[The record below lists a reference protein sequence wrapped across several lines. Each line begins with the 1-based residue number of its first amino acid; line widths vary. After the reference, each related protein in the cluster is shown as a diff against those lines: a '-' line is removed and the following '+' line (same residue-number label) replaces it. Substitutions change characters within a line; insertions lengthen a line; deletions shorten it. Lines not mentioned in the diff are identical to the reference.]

1 MSGASSERTCKR
13 TIEVTVPAEEVEKEA
28 ERAAAELSRRVKLSG
43 FRPGK
48 VPASI
53 VQSQF
58 AGDVRQKVI
67 EALVPRFLQKRV
79 EDENLRV
86 VGTPDI
92 TEVHFHRGEPMR
104 FKAEF
109 EVAPEIELKEYTDIT
124 MPYGEPVVS
133 DEDVERRLE
142 ELRDQKAEFVNVD
155 PRPIEEGDYAV
166 VILERAGQAPS
177 KQDEVTLHVGGEE
190 TLAGFSDN
198 IRGLSPGD
206 EREFEIKYPED
217 YGDEKLAGTT
227 VGFRARVKGI
237 RRKELPELNDEFA
250 RDLGDFQSLEELR
263 AEVRRGLLREQEHL
277 AQQEAK
283 NKIVE
288 KLVEMHDFA
297 VPETFIERQ
306 IEIQLA
312 QYLAARGVDPQ
323 KVRVDWEKLKES
335 QQERARFEVKASLVL
350 DRIADR
356 EAIETTVDEVD
367 REVQRIARQE
377 RENVVAVRRR
387 LEKEGQLRRI
397 ASRIRTEKTL
407 SFLFERSR
415 KVAEE

>member
-1 MSGASSERTCKR
+1 
-13 TIEVTVPAEEVEKEA
+13 
-28 ERAAAELSRRVKLSG
+28 
-43 FRPGK
+43 
-48 VPASI
+48 
-53 VQSQF
+53 
-58 AGDVRQKVI
+58 
-67 EALVPRFLQKRV
+67 
-79 EDENLRV
+79 
-86 VGTPDI
+86 
-92 TEVHFHRGEPMR
+92 MR